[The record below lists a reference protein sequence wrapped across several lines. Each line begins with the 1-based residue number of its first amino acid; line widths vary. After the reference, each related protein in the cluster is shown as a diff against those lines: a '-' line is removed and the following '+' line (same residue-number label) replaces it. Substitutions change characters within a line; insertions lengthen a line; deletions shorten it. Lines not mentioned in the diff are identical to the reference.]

1 MHETLSRRMGFI
13 GLILISLAG
22 LIVYR
27 LVSLQFGVDTAYFA
41 ETALTE
47 YRYQVTLRPPRGE
60 IYDRNGLLLAT
71 NAIEYEIGISPVLIY
86 DREGTAEKLSEAMG
100 LPLEELE
107 EEMASPQQY
116 VQLARNAPAT
126 VGQKVLELDLDGVV
140 VTPTPRRYYPHGTL
154 CSHVIGFVALDDTG
168 YYGIEGYYDD
178 ILQGKVEVDD
188 QSRIP
193 FEATGGEGWR
203 SGSDLYLTIDSEIQ
217 YLAETTLAE
226 ALVEHGAVSGTIIVL
241 QPQTGEI
248 LAMASLPTFDPNQF
262 TTTDDSLFENPAIN
276 KQYEPGSVFKV
287 VTMAIALEQGV
298 VEPESTYNDTGVL
311 EVAGVEIRNWDR
323 QEHGITTMTDLL
335 AKSLN
340 VGAATL
346 SLKIGPID
354 FYAGLDDFMLGERTG
369 IDLEGEITGMVR
381 RPGNA
386 DWFESDLATNSFGQG
401 LAITPLQMVAAVGA
415 VANDGLLMQP
425 HMVTRRVDPD
435 GAVSESEP
443 WVLGRAISAETASDL
458 TRMLSTALRQ
468 ESSNALVEGYAIA
481 GKTGTS
487 EIPLPGGYDPEKTIA
502 SFVGYGPV
510 DDPQFV
516 VLIKLDKPTSS
527 RWGSQTAAPV
537 FSQFVSRLVVLMEIP
552 PDSVR
557 GSLASGQ

>member
-1 MHETLSRRMGFI
+1 MHEFLSRRLGFV
-13 GLILISLAG
+13 GLILISLTG

-27 LVSLQFGVDTAYFA
+27 LVSLQFGIDTAYFA

-47 YRYQVTLRPPRGE
+47 YRYQVTTRPPRGE

-71 NAIEYEIGISPVLIY
+71 NAIEYEIGISPILIY
-86 DREGTAEKLSEAMG
+86 DREGTAEKLSEVMG
-100 LPLEELE
+100 LPLEDLE

-116 VQLARNAPAT
+116 VMLARRAPAT
-126 VGQKVLELDLDGVV
+126 IGQKVLDLDLDGVS
-140 VTPTPRRYYPHGTL
+140 VTPIPRRYYPHGTL

-168 YYGIEGYYDD
+168 YYGIEGFYND

-226 ALVEHGAVSGTIIVL
+226 ALAEHGAVSGTIIVL

-262 TTTDDSLFENPAIN
+262 TTTNNSLFENPAIN

-287 VTMAIALEQGV
+287 VTMAIALEDGV
-298 VEPESTYNDTGVL
+298 VEPDSTYNDTDVL
-311 EVAGVEIRNWDR
+311 EVAGVQIRNWDR
-323 QEHGITTMTDLL
+323 QGHGITSMTDLL

-346 SLKIGPID
+346 SLRIGPID
-354 FYAGLDDFMLGERTG
+354 FYQGLDDFMLGERTG
-369 IDLEGEITGMVR
+369 IDLEGEITGMIR

-386 DWFESDLATNSFGQG
+386 DWFESDLATNAFGQG
-401 LAITPLQMVAAVGA
+401 LAITPLQMITAMGA

-425 HMVTRRVDPD
+425 HMVTRRIDPD
-435 GAVSESEP
+435 GTESDSEP
-443 WVLGRAISAETASDL
+443 WVLGRAISSETASEL

-468 ESSNALVEGYAIA
+468 ESSDALVEGYAIA

-487 EIPLPGGYDPEKTIA
+487 EIPIPGGYDPEKTIA
-502 SFVGYGPV
+502 SFVGYGPI

-537 FSQFVSRLVVLMEIP
+537 FSKFVSRLVVLMEIP
-552 PDSVR
+552 PDAVR
-557 GSLASGQ
+557 GALATGQ

>member
-1 MHETLSRRMGFI
+1 MGFV
-13 GLILISLAG
+13 GLVLISLAG

-27 LVSLQFGVDTAYFA
+27 LVSLQFGIDTAYFA

-60 IYDRNGLLLAT
+60 IYDRNGLLMAT

-116 VQLARNAPAT
+116 VQLARRAPAS
-126 VGQKVLELDLDGVV
+126 VGQKVLELDLDGVA
-140 VTPTPRRYYPHGTL
+140 VTPIPHRYYPHGTL

-168 YYGIEGYYDD
+168 YYGIEGYYNN

-226 ALVEHGAVSGTIIVL
+226 ALVEHGAQSGTIIVL

-262 TTTDDSLFENPAIN
+262 TTTDNSLFENPAIN

-287 VTMAIALEQGV
+287 VTMAIALEDGV
-298 VEPESTYNDTGVL
+298 VEPESSYNDTGVL

-323 QEHGITTMTDLL
+323 LEHGQTTMTELL

-346 SLKIGPID
+346 SLRIGPID
-354 FYAGLDDFMLGERTG
+354 FYEGLDDFMLGERTG
-369 IDLEGEITGMVR
+369 IDLEGEITGMIR

-401 LAITPLQMVAAVGA
+401 LAITPLQMITAVGA

-425 HMVTRRVDPD
+425 HMVTRRIDPD
-435 GAVSESEP
+435 GAASESEP
-443 WVLGRAISAETASDL
+443 WVLGRAISAETANEL

-468 ESSNALVEGYAIA
+468 ESSDALVEGYAIA

-487 EIPLPGGYDPEKTIA
+487 EIPIPGGYDPEKTIA
-502 SFVGYGPV
+502 SFVGYGPI

-516 VLIKLDKPTSS
+516 VLVKLDKPTSS

-557 GSLASGQ
+557 GSLAASE